1 MNAIGRPSW
10 TPWPMTQSIVWFIG
24 GDDSQR
30 TGSTPGTS
38 SASISFTLWLF
49 ALILSSP
56 LQFGS
61 KTLTSTLGSLAN
73 WMASSRLIVDKS
85 PSVDDLHSL
94 LSKVT
99 FSVLFPWSSCDVE
112 ATPAIVESYNNK
124 TRMVSTISFATI
136 INHNNGCPLNILL
149 TCIYM
154 QIETNLNQENIK
166 FLLRSSPS
174 LSLITTITV
183 TRKVKIIL

>member
-1 MNAIGRPSW
+1 MNGTSRPSW

-38 SASISFTLWLF
+38 SAPISFTLWLF

-73 WMASSRLIVDKS
+73 WMASSLLIVDKF

-99 FSVLFPWSSCDVE
+99 FSILFSWSSCDE
-112 ATPAIVESYNNK
+112 ETSLGMMESYNNK
-124 TRMVSTISFATI
+124 KRMVLTISYKTI
-136 INHNNGCPLNILL
+136 INHNNGCPHN
-149 TCIYM
+149 M
-154 QIETNLNQENIK
+154 
-166 FLLRSSPS
+166 
-174 LSLITTITV
+174 
-183 TRKVKIIL
+183 